1 MMNIK
6 TLLFSLLAVFL
17 LAACNKGADPIPINP
32 NQLADDIVRIE
43 AYLDANGLTAQK
55 TASGLHYII
64 EEEGIGDEFPEADSD
79 VIIYYKGY
87 LLDGTVF
94 DQQNTDGDP
103 ATFNLQNLI
112 VGWAEGIPLFKKG
125 GKGTLLLPSGLAYGT
140 SGSGTTIAPNT
151 PIAFDI
157 ELVNFN

>member
-1 MMNIK
+1 MNIK
-6 TLLFSLLAVFL
+6 SLLFSLLAVVL
-17 LAACNKGADPIPINP
+17 LSACKKDDDPVVASPT
-32 NQLADDIVRIE
+32 QQADDIALIE

-55 TASGLHYII
+55 TDSGLHYII
-64 EEEGIGDEFPEADSD
+64 EEEGTGTEFPQSDSD

-94 DQQNTDGDP
+94 DRRDTNGSP
-103 ATFNLQNLI
+103 ITFNLQGVI
-112 VGWAEGIPLFKKG
+112 AGWTEGVTYFKKG
-125 GKGTLLLPSGLAYGT
+125 GKGKLFLPSSIAYGAA
-140 SGSGTTIAPNT
+140 GSPPSIAPNT